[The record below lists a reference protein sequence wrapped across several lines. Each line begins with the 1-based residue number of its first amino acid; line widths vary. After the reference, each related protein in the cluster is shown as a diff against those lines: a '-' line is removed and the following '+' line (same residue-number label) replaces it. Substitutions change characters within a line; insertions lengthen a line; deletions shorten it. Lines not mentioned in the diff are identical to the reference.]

1 MVSWHWRQVQVIRA
15 LIVLIGICFVGA
27 PGRTQEAVALAME
40 GWAQTTGA
48 DGVVSYRCSS
58 ELCAAGAVVSYK
70 SQPHR
75 AALTLAEFEQHHRN
89 LAERYKG
96 SGRIRNVRVSEP
108 RERTV
113 EGVRVLQ
120 IEREVDWDNG
130 TRTFS
135 IEARLIGP
143 DKSFSLVSDSAKPE
157 WTAKNFEGFLIPMA
171 DIAGIKNA
179 R

>member
-1 MVSWHWRQVQVIRA
+1 MVSAIWRRSRVIRA
-15 LIVLIGICFVGA
+15 LIALIGIWCLCA
-27 PGRTQEAVALAME
+27 PVHAQEAIALAIE
-40 GWAQTTGA
+40 GWSQSTSG

-58 ELCAAGAVVSYK
+58 ELCASGAVVSYK
-70 SQPHR
+70 QQPHR
-75 AALTLAEFEQHHRN
+75 TALTLAEFEQHHRR
-89 LAERYKG
+89 LAEHYKG
-96 SGRIRNVRVSEP
+96 SGRIRDVRIAEP

-120 IEREVDWDNG
+120 ISREVEWDDD

-143 DKSFSLVSDSAKPE
+143 DRSFSLVSDSAKPE
-157 WTAKNFEGFLIPMA
+157 WTAKNFEGFLKPMA

-179 R
+179 P